1 MTEERNYTVGFCR
14 LKKAYTHGFSISPEG
29 VLSLERGE
37 GHFLVLGVFNSYRK
51 GYAWGRLH
59 FQAELPKGS
68 ICIVRGFAV
77 EGEEA
82 AQEINGY
89 LLDNSGS
96 YGEKKQY
103 FIHLGELESVNHSD
117 ILLYKLA
124 GQYLFLSLEILGEGE
139 GCIKD
144 MVLYNP
150 GDNFMQTFPEIY
162 QEPGGFFHRYMSV
175 FSTFTLKWGR
185 PWRGWKHILMLIL
198 PLILCSRIWPGGLG

>member
-1 MTEERNYTVGFCR
+1 MAEERNYTVGFYR

-124 GQYLFLSLEILGEGE
+124 GQYLFLSLEILEEGE

-162 QEPGGFFHRYMSV
+162 QEPGG
-175 FSTFTLKWGR
+175 
-185 PWRGWKHILMLIL
+185 
-198 PLILCSRIWPGGLG
+198 